1 MLKLCRGIR
10 AFASNYLQENL
21 LTLPS
26 LPTMQKLAEIREAKE
41 REARQRLQALENQRE
56 VRRQEELA
64 ARSRGHAHASVPT
77 TEEYYEESVQSI
89 AGPSTSVALTT
100 EKKNR
105 FEKLKNFSTKV
116 IPKVHFK
123 RDAGGGDDRE
133 GGVSVQR
140 LNSGSGWMGN
150 ARAFGSVDSQDDP
163 FTLQRQQLVAFI
175 QQAREAGRMDEVA
188 ALEKSLCE
196 IEDLMME
203 RPSDSPNR
211 SYGFD

>member
-41 REARQRLQALENQRE
+41 REARQRLQELEKQRE
-56 VRRQEELA
+56 LQRQQELA
-64 ARSRGHAHASVPT
+64 RGPAHATVPT
-77 TEEYYEESVQSI
+77 TEEYFEEQSFP
-89 AGPSTSVALTT
+89 GPPSTSVATT

-133 GGVSVQR
+133 GSVRVQR

-175 QQAREAGRMDEVA
+175 QQARDAGRMDEVA

-203 RPSDSPNR
+203 RPPDSGSPIR

>member
-133 GGVSVQR
+133 GSVRVQR

-203 RPSDSPNR
+203 RPPNSPIR

>member
-26 LPTMQKLAEIREAKE
+26 LPTMQKLVEIREAKE
-41 REARQRLQALENQRE
+41 REAQQRLQALENQRE

-64 ARSRGHAHASVPT
+64 ARSRGHAHATVPT
-77 TEEYYEESVQSI
+77 TEEYYEESV
-89 AGPSTSVALTT
+89 AGPSTSVALTS

-133 GGVSVQR
+133 GSVRVQR

-196 IEDLMME
+196 IEGLMME
-203 RPSDSPNR
+203 RPPNSPIR